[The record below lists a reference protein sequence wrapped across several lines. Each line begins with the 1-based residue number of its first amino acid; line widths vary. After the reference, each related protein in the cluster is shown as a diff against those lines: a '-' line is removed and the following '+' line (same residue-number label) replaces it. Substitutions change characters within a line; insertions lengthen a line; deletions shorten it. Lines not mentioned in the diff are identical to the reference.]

1 MKREPSI
8 TRRLILALTTAMA
21 IFWLAA
27 IGLGIQV
34 MQHEFD
40 ELFDSAQ
47 QETAQR
53 LLALIV
59 DDLNPRAETDPSG
72 VAILNTPASR
82 EYLTYQ
88 VRDKDGN
95 VVLRSNNASP
105 EPFDAP
111 LVRGFHNNDRQ
122 RIYTEATADGALFI
136 QVADR
141 LGNRREAVRESAVTL
156 LLPLIVL
163 IPASILAIWL
173 ILGRALR
180 PIEMLRRNIATKDSG
195 NMAAVEGDELPKEI
209 KPIARSVNLLLARL
223 RSALEAEREFTAN
236 SAHELRTPIA
246 GALAQTQRLAE
257 ELSAGAARTRARQ
270 VESSLVDLG
279 RLAEKLL
286 QLSRAEAGIGASDK
300 AADLSKVLEMI
311 VSDYERDSRTKGRVN
326 YVPDAGAT
334 LVRYA
339 DMDAF
344 GIVMRNLIENALL
357 HGDRD
362 RPATV
367 SLDKAGTIRVV
378 NGGPAIP
385 EADLTGLKKRFWRG
399 PTSASGS
406 GLGLAIADRIVS
418 QMGGTLEL
426 LSPASDETSGF
437 EAKVNLPAKDLQ
449 IGPKGASRRGN
460 FRGRKA

>member
-1 MKREPSI
+1 MPSARRVESNTVEVYVSRLRKKLGRDQDRDRARHRLHAGGSMRREPSI
-8 TRRLILALTTAMA
+8 TRRLILALTSSMV

-59 DDLNPRAETDPSG
+59 EDLNQRAETYPSG
-72 VAILNTPASR
+72 VAILKTPASR

-95 VVLRSNNASP
+95 VVLRSNDASP

-111 LVRGFHNNDRQ
+111 LVRGFQNNDRLK

-156 LLPLIVL
+156 LLPLIML

-173 ILGRALR
+173 ILGRALK
-180 PIEMLRRNIATKDSG
+180 PIETLRRDIATKDSG
-195 NMAAVEGDELPKEI
+195 NMAAIHGDELPKEI

-257 ELSAGAARTRARQ
+257 LSAGAARTRARQ

-286 QLSRAEAGIGASDK
+286 QLSRAEACIGASDK
-300 AADLSKVLEMI
+300 AA
-311 VSDYERDSRTKGRVN
+311 
-326 YVPDAGAT
+326 
-334 LVRYA
+334 
-339 DMDAF
+339 
-344 GIVMRNLIENALL
+344 
-357 HGDRD
+357 
-362 RPATV
+362 
-367 SLDKAGTIRVV
+367 
-378 NGGPAIP
+378 
-385 EADLTGLKKRFWRG
+385 
-399 PTSASGS
+399 TSA
-406 GLGLAIADRIVS
+406 RCW
-418 QMGGTLEL
+418 
-426 LSPASDETSGF
+426 
-437 EAKVNLPAKDLQ
+437 
-449 IGPKGASRRGN
+449 R
-460 FRGRKA
+460 